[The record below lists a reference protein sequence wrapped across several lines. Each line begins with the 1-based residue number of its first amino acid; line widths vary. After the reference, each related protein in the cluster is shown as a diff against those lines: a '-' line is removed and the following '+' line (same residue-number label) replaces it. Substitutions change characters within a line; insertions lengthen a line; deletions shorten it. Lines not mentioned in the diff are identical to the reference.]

1 MARKWSWPSR
11 APEGSWSARVG
22 RVEVSTERAAS
33 MRPALVL
40 AGTAVT
46 LYVADQV
53 SKALVVA
60 SLDPGEYINVVGDL
74 VRIWYVKN
82 TGAAFSLL
90 PGAIWLFIPVTILA
104 LVMVAYFFRSFRDR
118 GPWIHVVLGGVLAG
132 ALGNL
137 TDRVRLGYVVDF
149 VSVGLGNTR
158 FPTFNVADSAV
169 VVGIGLLVLYLTF
182 ADRDDGRDAAPS

>member
-1 MARKWSWPSR
+1 M
-11 APEGSWSARVG
+11 
-22 RVEVSTERAAS
+22 EVSTERAAS